1 MGTPFLTLLLV
12 VFAGFL
18 SLLAL
23 LSLAVTKTVN
33 PDGKTARG
41 CFGGCAAALA
51 LVFLTGLGALGLGT
65 FVVASAVGT
74 AVDHNPIERIEIR
87 RGAPGGSPG
96 GSIGGTTDRDS
107 FETVETH
114 ELGELGEGV
123 DTLEHFESDDK
134 HGPVHLLFTMRGN
147 AGQQLI
153 DLVKEVVHFDRHPIE
168 DFVTIHTSVGSD
180 GEEFQIVEFELPF
193 GEQDLNE
200 LEREIERE
208 LDGLEVELPESIV
221 VEFEGAK
228 RFY

>member
-1 MGTPFLTLLLV
+1 MGTPFLTVMLV
-12 VFAGFL
+12 VFGGFL

-33 PDGKTARG
+33 PDGQSTRG

-51 LVFLTGLGALGLGT
+51 LVFLAGVGAVGLGT

-87 RGAPGGSPG
+87 RGSPHG
-96 GSIGGTTDRDS
+96 DALDVETY
-107 FETVETH
+107 ETVDA
-114 ELGELGEGV
+114 LDAL
-123 DTLEHFESDDK
+123 DALEHFENDDK

-147 AGQQLI
+147 AGQELI
-153 DLVKEVVHFDRHPIE
+153 ELVKEVVHIDHQEIE
-168 DFVTIHTSVGSD
+168 EFVTIHTRTGSD
-180 GEEFQIVEFELPF
+180 GEEFQIVEFQLPF
-193 GEQDLNE
+193 GDKDLNE

-208 LDGLEVELPESIV
+208 LDGLEIDLPDSIV